1 MSRAGALPRSYLF
14 VPGDAPDKLAKALGR
29 GADALIV
36 DLEDAV
42 PPEGKEAARRAVVA
56 WLRSGLETG
65 GAQLWVRV
73 NSGHLRVP
81 DVRELAG
88 IPALTGLVLAKAEDA
103 AEVTTVAE
111 LLTASGDDDTL
122 LMPLLETAGSI
133 LDAREIARAPRVHR
147 LQIGEVDLTADTGL
161 LPGPDEAELAW
172 PRSMVVLASAAA
184 GIDPPV
190 GPVSRLTSDPEALTL
205 STERVRRQGFIGR
218 ACIHPA
224 QLPIVHQVFTPSA
237 AEIAE
242 AREVLA
248 AFDRASAAGS
258 GVVLDSQGRML
269 DAAVI
274 RLARRTLG
282 TPGQSISA
290 K

>member
-1 MSRAGALPRSYLF
+1 MSLAGALPRSYLF
-14 VPGDAPDKLAKALGR
+14 VPGDAPGKLAKALGR

-42 PPEGKEAARRAVVA
+42 PPEGKEEARSAVVA

-73 NSGHLRVP
+73 NSGHLRVA

-103 AEVTTVAE
+103 AEVATVAE
-111 LLTASGDDDTL
+111 LLSAAGDDDTL

-147 LQIGEVDLTADTGL
+147 LQIGEVDLTADAGL

-172 PRSMVVLASAAA
+172 PRGMVVLASAAA

-190 GPVSRLTSDPEALTL
+190 GPVSRLTGDPEALTL
-205 STERVRRQGFIGR
+205 STERVRRQGFVGR

-224 QLPIVHQVFTPSA
+224 QLPIVHQVFTPSDE
-237 AEIAE
+237 EIAE

-248 AFDRASAAGS
+248 AFERATAAGS
-258 GVVLDSQGRML
+258 GVVLDSQGLML

-282 TPGQSISA
+282 TVSA
-290 K
+290 G